1 MEYLTIEESAKK
13 LKVSYLTVYKLV
25 HENKIPAI
33 RVGRQWR
40 IPADAVERGTG
51 SNELWK
57 ENERDAK

>member
-1 MEYLTIEESAKK
+1 VEYLTIEESAKK

-40 IPADAVERGTG
+40 IPADAVERGTD

>member
-1 MEYLTIEESAKK
+1 VEYLTIEEAAKK

-40 IPADAVERGTG
+40 IPASAVEHGTG

-57 ENERDAK
+57 ENEQDAD